1 MIFTIAS
8 KELRALFLS
17 PMAWAILAVVEA
29 IIAYFFLLYLDYFV
43 QLKPQLVTLPNA
55 PGVTSIVVA
64 PLFATVAVVL
74 LLVVPLLTM
83 RLVSE
88 ERRNKT
94 LSLLM
99 SAPVSV
105 SEIILGKFVGIMGF
119 LLVLL
124 LLVTL
129 MPLSL
134 LAGGSIDSGQLV
146 SGVFALFLMLCSF
159 AALGLYISTLTSQ
172 PTVAAIGTFGAL
184 LLLWILDVA
193 GSTGNQDSVVSY
205 LSLLNHYQALLRGI
219 FSSADIIYYLLF
231 IVMFLVLSIRRLDA
245 ERLQR

>member
-1 MIFTIAS
+1 MIFTIAA

-17 PMAWAILAVVEA
+17 PMAWAILAVVQA
-29 IIAYFFLLYLDYFV
+29 INAYFFLLYLDYFV
-43 QLKPQLVTLPNA
+43 QLQPRLATLPNA
-55 PGVTSIVVA
+55 PGVTSIVIA

-99 SAPVSV
+99 SAPVSN
-105 SEIILGKFVGIMGF
+105 SEIILGKFFGIMGF
-119 LLVLL
+119 LFVLL
-124 LLVTL
+124 LLVVL

-134 LAGGSIDSGQLV
+134 LFGGTIDGGLLGSGTL
-146 SGVFALFLMLCSF
+146 ALLLLLGSF
-159 AALGLYISTLTSQ
+159 ASLGLYISTLTAQ
-172 PTVAAIGTFGAL
+172 PTVAAVSTFGAL
-184 LLLWILDVA
+184 LLLWILDIA
-193 GSTGNQDSVVSY
+193 GSTGNQDTVMSY

-219 FSSADIIYYLLF
+219 FSSSDIIYYSLF
-231 IVMFLVLSIRRLDA
+231 ILVFLVLSVRRLEA
-245 ERLQR
+245 ERLQH